1 MEIQQIKEMVG
12 DNAERIIAE
21 GIGLEKKGK
30 NYHCPNMAEH
40 KRGDKNP
47 SMGWDNKA
55 LQFYC
60 FTCGKKIDIYQ
71 YYREYKGMSHKEVL
85 EEFRLIEDK
94 PKFELSPITEECIK
108 YLEGRKISQKTI
120 KRFGLKSYQGNI
132 AFPYIKDGQV
142 IGVKYRQPKKIKEGP
157 KYLSIKGSE
166 FTFFNMQNVTQWDEL
181 IICEGEID
189 CMVLVQCGYEAVS
202 VGTGA
207 NALDSL
213 FAKEKEYLKC
223 FKSIIVVSD
232 NDEPG
237 KKMEQA
243 FVKELGTKVKL
254 VDKKLFTE
262 KDVNEEYYKHG
273 QAKITEIIESAR
285 TKIEGLRNLD
295 ATPYK
300 GMEAIKGKYIP
311 TGIKTIDFAL
321 NDLAPQCVTLITGR
335 SNDGKSTFVNQI
347 IANAIDHD
355 NSTLL
360 VSGEGIQ
367 EIIINNL
374 YRSIIGRDETLYDY
388 KKINKR
394 KFKEPKPE
402 VIKALKQWHKGKLTL
417 FNKGD
422 SPLKTTDQLMELI
435 TYEIKTNRHH
445 LVVIDNLMSI
455 LSVEKASE
463 KLEAQAD
470 FMQRC
475 CDIAKAE
482 NTHIILVLHPN
493 KTLQKNSKMDF
504 EQISGT
510 QDLANKADNI
520 IVVRKEHDE
529 EKRATGVSGD
539 ITVVKNRYFPDL
551 PRVKTHY
558 EEETGLLLEIDEKTE
573 DLLYYNFGWRKY
585 LDDPILKFGKEVDKP
600 DWLL

>member
-1 MEIQQIKEMVG
+1 MIQKIKEMVG
-12 DNAERIIAE
+12 DNAELIIAN
-21 GIGLEKKGK
+21 GLGLHKKGK
-30 NYHCPNMAEH
+30 NYCCPNALEH
-40 KRGDKNP
+40 KRGDRNP
-47 SMGWDNKA
+47 SMGWDSKA

-60 FTCGKKIDIYQ
+60 FTCGRKIDIYQ
-71 YYREYKGMSHKEVL
+71 FYREQGMEHKEIL
-85 EEFRLIEDK
+85 EKHRLIEER
-94 PKFELSPITEECIK
+94 PMFELETITEECIK
-108 YLEGRKISQKTI
+108 YLESRGITKETI
-120 KRFGLKSYQGNI
+120 KHFGLKSYKGNI
-132 AFPYIKDGQV
+132 AFPYLSGGQV
-142 IGVKYRQPKKIKEGP
+142 VGVKYRQPRKIKDGP

-166 FTFFNMQNVTQWDEL
+166 FTFFNRQNINQWDEL

-189 CMVLVQCGYEAVS
+189 CMVLSQSGYEAVS

-207 NALDSL
+207 NAIEKLL
-213 FAKEKEYLKC
+213 TTEKEYLKN
-223 FKSIIVVSD
+223 FQTIIIISD
-232 NDEPG
+232 NDEAG
-237 KKMEQA
+237 KKMEQGFLKA
-243 FVKELGTKVKL
+243 LGPKVKL

-262 KDVNEEYYKHG
+262 KDINEEYFKHG

-295 ATPYK
+295 NSPYR
-300 GMEAIKGKYIP
+300 GMDAIKGKYIP

-355 NSTLL
+355 NSCLL

-374 YRSIIGRDETLYDY
+374 YRSIIGRDESLYDY

-394 KFKEPKPE
+394 KFKEPKAE
-402 VIKALKQWHKGKLTL
+402 VTKALREWHKGKLTL

-493 KTLQKNSKMDF
+493 KTLQKNTSMDF

-510 QDLANKADNI
+510 QDLSNKADNI

-529 EKRATGVSGD
+529 ETRATGVSGD

-551 PRVKTHY
+551 PKVKIHY
-558 EEETGLLLEIDEKTE
+558 EEETGLLLEIDEKTNQF
-573 DLLYYNFGWRKY
+573 LAYNFGWRQY
-585 LDDPILKFGKEVDKP
+585 MDDPIKGIGKEVDVP

>member
-1 MEIQQIKEMVG
+1 MIQKIKEMVG
-12 DNAERIIAE
+12 DNAELIIAN
-21 GIGLEKKGK
+21 GLGLQKKGK
-30 NYHCPNMAEH
+30 NYCCPNALEH

-47 SMGWDNKA
+47 SMGWDSKA

-71 YYREYKGMSHKEVL
+71 FYREQGMEHKEIL
-85 EEFRLIEDK
+85 EKFRLIEDK
-94 PKFELSPITEECIK
+94 PKFELEPITEECIK
-108 YLEGRKISQKTI
+108 YLESRKITKDTI
-120 KRFGLKSYQGNI
+120 KHFGLKSYKGNI
-132 AFPYIKDGQV
+132 AFPYLSGGQV
-142 IGVKYRQPKKIKEGP
+142 VGVKYRQPRKIKDGP

-166 FTFFNMQNVTQWDEL
+166 FTFFNKQNINQWNEL

-189 CMVLVQCGYEAVS
+189 CMVLSQCGYEAVS

-207 NALDSL
+207 NAIEKLL
-213 FAKEKEYLKC
+213 TTEKEYLRN
-223 FKSIIVVSD
+223 FQTIIIISD
-232 NDEPG
+232 NDEAG
-237 KKMEQA
+237 KKMEQGFLKA
-243 FVKELGTKVKL
+243 LGPKVKL

-262 KDVNEEYYKHG
+262 KDINEEYYKHG

-295 ATPYK
+295 TMPYK

-355 NSTLL
+355 NSVLL

-374 YRSIIGRDETLYDY
+374 YRSIIGRDESLYDY

-493 KTLQKNSKMDF
+493 KTLQKNASMDF

-510 QDLANKADNI
+510 QDLPNKADNI
-520 IVVRKEHDE
+520 IVVRKEHDKE
-529 EKRATGVSGD
+529 TRATGVSGD

-551 PRVKTHY
+551 PKVKIHY
-558 EEETGLLLEIDEKTE
+558 EEETGLLLEIDEKTNQF
-573 DLLYYNFGWRKY
+573 LAYNFGWRQY
-585 LDDPILKFGKEVDKP
+585 MDDPIKRIGKEVEVP